1 MNQSAKKYFRN
12 WVNDTSDRVKLQHAY
27 LAITVAVVLISGIL
41 SLFDAP
47 LGRTMVGVAVGTLII
62 FIVNAIVWALLH
74 SVTTRAF
81 MPEASKTKATTRRK
95 K

>member
-1 MNQSAKKYFRN
+1 MNQSAKKHLRN
-12 WVNDTSDRVKLQHAY
+12 WVNDTDDRAKLQHAY

-47 LGRTMVGVAVGTLII
+47 LGRTIVGIAVGTLII

-74 SVTTRAF
+74 SIITRAF
-81 MPEASKTKATTRRK
+81 SQVKTEGKTARRK